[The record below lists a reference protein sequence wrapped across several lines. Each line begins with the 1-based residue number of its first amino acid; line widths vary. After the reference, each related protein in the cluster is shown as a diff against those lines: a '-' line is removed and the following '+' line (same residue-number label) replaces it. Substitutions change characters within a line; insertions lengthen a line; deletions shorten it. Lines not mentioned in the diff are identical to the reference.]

1 MIIILYTAKWPKAN
15 EWGNGKN
22 QMNEGMV
29 KIKWIREWQKQM
41 NEGMVKNQMN
51 EGMTK
56 TNEWGNDQ
64 NKWMREWPKQMNE
77 GMTEAMS
84 KRVDDMWLL
93 YFMELMRE

>member
-29 KIKWIREWQKQM
+29 K
-41 NEGMVKNQMN
+41 
-51 EGMTK
+51 
-56 TNEWGNDQ
+56 

-84 KRVDDMWLL
+84 KRVDDMMWLL

>member
-22 QMNEGMV
+22 QMNEGTV
-29 KIKWIREWQKQM
+29 KIKWMREWPKQM
-41 NEGMVKNQMN
+41 NEGMTKTNEWGNGKNQMN

-64 NKWMREWPKQMNE
+64 N
-77 GMTEAMS
+77 
-84 KRVDDMWLL
+84 
-93 YFMELMRE
+93 